1 LGTYTK
7 ALILPHNIN
16 LTHQERNVAESI
28 ISTCLDVT
36 SFTKDNMNAWKD
48 LAALYDRSSLEAKPS
63 ARGNLKRP
71 KAPYYL
77 KLIERKEVLMWLKTL
92 KFPNHYATNIK

>member
-1 LGTYTK
+1 
-7 ALILPHNIN
+7 
-16 LTHQERNVAESI
+16 
-28 ISTCLDVT
+28 
-36 SFTKDNMNAWKD
+36 MNAWKD

-92 KFPNHYATNIK
+92 KFPNHYVTNIK